1 MQSISSTKDAIST
14 VRNKLVNVS
23 ESGTSVKVIGKMN
36 NSTNM
41 SDFYWD
47 NVLDESFT
55 KGFIDDGDSFSLC
68 VLPEEFRKQLAYCGK
83 ASGRNEDKVSES
95 GLTVETLSS
104 STNQKV
110 PYFAESRLVFVCKK
124 LYAQEMKADCFTKY
138 GKDIPNQMYAD
149 NDWHTTYVAEIEKIL
164 IK

>member
-23 ESGTSVKVIGKMN
+23 EPGTSVKVIGKMN

-55 KGFIDDGDSFSLC
+55 KGFIDENG
-68 VLPEEFRKQLAYCGK
+68 
-83 ASGRNEDKVSES
+83 NII
-95 GLTVETLSS
+95 T
-104 STNQKV
+104 
-110 PYFAESRLVFVCKK
+110 
-124 LYAQEMKADCFTKY
+124 
-138 GKDIPNQMYAD
+138 
-149 NDWHTTYVAEIEKIL
+149 
-164 IK
+164 